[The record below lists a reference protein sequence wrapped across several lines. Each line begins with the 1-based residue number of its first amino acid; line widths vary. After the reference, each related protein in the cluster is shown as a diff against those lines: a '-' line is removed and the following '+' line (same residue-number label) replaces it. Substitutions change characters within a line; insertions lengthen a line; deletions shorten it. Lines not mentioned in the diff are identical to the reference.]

1 MPRKPKS
8 IVLDSWAIM
17 SYLQGEPSAEKVA
30 DIIADAHEDNV
41 PLLMSVVNAGEVW
54 YIIAR
59 RTSEADADRSLR
71 ELKQLGIE
79 VVDADWDIAH
89 EAGRFKAKHK
99 MSFADC
105 FAAALAKQRKAQ
117 LVTGDHEFNQV
128 ETDVIISW
136 LK

>member
-1 MPRKPKS
+1 MPRKPKT

-59 RTSEADADRSLR
+59 RTSEADADRSMR
-71 ELKQLGIE
+71 ELKQLGIAM
-79 VVDADWDIAH
+79 VDADWDIAH
-89 EAGRFKAKHK
+89 DAGRFKAKHK

-105 FAAALAKQRKAQ
+105 FAAALAKQQKAS
-117 LVTGDHEFNQV
+117 LVTGDQEFRQV
-128 ETDVIISW
+128 AADVTIIW